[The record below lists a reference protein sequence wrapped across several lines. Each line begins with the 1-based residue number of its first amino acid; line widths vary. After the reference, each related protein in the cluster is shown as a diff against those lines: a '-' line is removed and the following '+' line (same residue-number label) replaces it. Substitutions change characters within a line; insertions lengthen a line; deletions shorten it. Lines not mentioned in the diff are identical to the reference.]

1 MPPEALQTDY
11 RKRELTARPVE
22 RQIRRAAARQ
32 RSCRSSAL
40 LCVHACV
47 FLRAA
52 CGGCAR
58 DSCARACVR
67 AHHTC
72 EAESCVCGVV
82 CARAGN
88 WKLDGQTLV
97 EIGAGYGTAPPP
109 TSARLPP
116 GHRDTTTAC
125 RDGRT
130 RSCARVGVESR
141 ALNRPVMK
149 RIQCAVSEP
158 SGSDARNG
166 RQLQRHHLQLR
177 HPRRRASERA
187 SLRRIGA

>member
-1 MPPEALQTDY
+1 V
-11 RKRELTARPVE
+11 R
-22 RQIRRAAARQ
+22 
-32 RSCRSSAL
+32 
-40 LCVHACV
+40 ACV

-116 GHRDTTTAC
+116 GTVTPPLRNA
-125 RDGRT
+125 GMGALALALA
-130 RSCARVGVESR
+130 SASNRVLSID
-141 ALNRPVMK
+141 K
-149 RIQCAVSEP
+149 S
-158 SGSDARNG
+158 
-166 RQLQRHHLQLR
+166 
-177 HPRRRASERA
+177 
-187 SLRRIGA
+187 

>member
-1 MPPEALQTDY
+1 MPL
-11 RKRELTARPVE
+11 
-22 RQIRRAAARQ
+22 IRVA
-32 RSCRSSAL
+32 
-40 LCVHACV
+40 
-47 FLRAA
+47 LRACSCVRA
-52 CGGCAR
+52 CSCTCDCAR
-58 DSCARACVR
+58 DLCACVCVARACVR
-67 AHHTC
+67 ITRANLMGARVLC
-72 EAESCVCGVV
+72 CVCP
-82 CARAGN
+82 RRQ
-88 WKLDGQTLV
+88 LDGQTLV
-97 EIGAGYGTAPPP
+97 EIGTGYGTAPPP
-109 TSARLPP
+109 TSTRLPP

-177 HPRRRASERA
+177 HPRRRASEPPTY
-187 SLRRIGA
+187 RRLSAARRMQVCAVQCVVCHRR